1 MGKKMKLTGSSVMD
15 TFRNNKRHTVFLLA
29 AVIGSVLFSLVPPQI
44 LRLII
49 DTQLVPA
56 RTDRLRL
63 LAAVYLVSVIFSG
76 LCDFGKGAL
85 LTDLGQRMI
94 KNMRQEM
101 LAKMHRLPSIYF
113 SKTSS
118 GSITGRFNN
127 DVEHISSLFT
137 DGAVSMLVDS
147 LKMAG
152 IVISIAVFSIKLGI
166 AVLILIP
173 LIYVMTR
180 AFQKYM
186 LKAQKENL
194 AELGEMNEHLEDS
207 VRNIRT
213 VKAYSREGWIYGL
226 YRDLLVRNFYTVRK
240 VNFCDAL
247 YSPLIQ
253 MIKSVVIAAVVL
265 SASGQCSIVGISV
278 GMTAAS
284 IDLITNLFGP
294 IEALGTEF
302 QNIQDGISAVHRIDE
317 FGDEE
322 EETDKD
328 DSLEISSIMNGHAE
342 DEPVITAKDVSF
354 SYDRNRTAVLD
365 DVSFEIMPGDYV
377 TITGR
382 TGVGKTTLLNLVTG
396 LFVPDSGQIKIYD
409 TDVTTIP
416 YSIKRGLYGY
426 VSQDMKLIH
435 GTLLEQITLKDP
447 AITRERAIET
457 MKFTGLYDELGE
469 FADRS
474 DCVLSQGQKQLMSIA
489 RAIAPNPPILIFDE
503 ITASLDSL
511 TEERIVG
518 VLKKAT
524 EQHTVLSVSHRLTSL
539 QNSDHVI
546 YLENGRIRARGTPEE
561 IFAQVPDFAALL
573 KLQES
578 GWS

>member
-1 MGKKMKLTGSSVMD
+1 MIRQMSLTGCSVRD
-15 TFRNNKRHTVFLLA
+15 TFKKNKKRSLILMAT
-29 AVIGSVLFSLVPPQI
+29 VIGSVLFSLVPPQI
-44 LRLII
+44 IRFII
-49 DTQLVPA
+49 DDQLVPKKTA
-56 RTDRLRL
+56 GLVP
-63 LAAVYLVSVIFSG
+63 LAAVYLASVIMSG
-76 LCDFGKGAL
+76 FCDFGKGAL

-94 KNMRQEM
+94 KNMRHEM
-101 LAKMHRLPSIYF
+101 MAKMHRMPSIYF

-147 LKMAG
+147 MKMAG
-152 IVISIAVFSIKLGI
+152 IVVSIALFSVRLGL
-166 AVLILIP
+166 AVLMLIP
-173 LIYVMTR
+173 VIYAMTR
-180 AFQKYM
+180 SFQKYM

-207 VRNIRT
+207 VKNIMT
-213 VKAYSREGWIYGL
+213 VKVYHRERWIYRL
-226 YRDLLVRNFYTVRK
+226 YRKLLADNYHTVKK
-240 VNFCDAL
+240 VNFCDAI

-253 MIKSVVIAAVVL
+253 MIKAAVIAAIVY
-265 SASGQCSIVGISV
+265 SASGHHSVIGITV

-284 IDLITNLFGP
+284 IDLITNLFDP
-294 IEALGTEF
+294 IESLGTEF
-302 QNIQDGISAVHRIDE
+302 QNIQDGISAIHRIND
-317 FGDEE
+317 FGNEAEE
-322 EETDKD
+322 
-328 DSLEISSIMNGHAE
+328 H
-342 DEPVITAKDVSF
+342 AKDMSLDIDKITRGYSDIVPMIRAEHVSF
-354 SYDRNRTAVLD
+354 SYDESRTSVLD
-365 DVSFEIMPGDYV
+365 DVSFDLNKGDYV

-396 LFVPDSGQIKIYD
+396 LFVPDSGCIKIYD

-426 VSQDMKLIH
+426 VSQDMKFIN

-447 AITRERAIET
+447 AVTRERAIET

-469 FADRS
+469 FIDDSGCA
-474 DCVLSQGQKQLMSIA
+474 LSQGQKQLMSIA
-489 RAIAPNPPILIFDE
+489 RAIAPNPPILLFDE

-511 TEERIVG
+511 TEERIVNI
-518 VLKKAT
+518 LKKAT

-539 QNSDHVI
+539 QNSDRVI
-546 YLENGRIRARGTPEE
+546 YLENGRIRASGTPEQVFDE
-561 IFAQVPDFAALL
+561 VPDFAALL